1 MIGIVAIVLLVAFA
15 IGFALASIW
24 IKNNIAAQ
32 VFVGFFLGIGLLVV
46 RAGVIFTG
54 CLIVLSNGA

>member
-24 IKNNIAAQ
+24 IKYNIAAQ
-32 VFVGFFLGIGLLVV
+32 AFVGFFLGIGLLVV
-46 RAGVIFTG
+46 LAEVIFTG